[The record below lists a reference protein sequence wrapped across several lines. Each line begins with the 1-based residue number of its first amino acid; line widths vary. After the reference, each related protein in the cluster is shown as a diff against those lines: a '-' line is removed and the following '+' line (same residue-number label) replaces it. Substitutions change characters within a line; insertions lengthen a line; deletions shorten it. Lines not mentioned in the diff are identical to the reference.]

1 MKDKRSDLA
10 IDIVENAIFRMEE
23 SLRMISKSTALL
35 STEELWKKPNRASN
49 SVGNIIIHL
58 KGNITQYILAGLG
71 GQEDRRQRDL
81 EFSVTHSYS
90 AKELNHM
97 LQELMEEVKT
107 VLYGLKDKE
116 LIKSHSV
123 QGFKLS
129 GQGIVLHV
137 VEHLSYHTGQI
148 AFWTKILKNKDL
160 GFYEGFDLN
169 TKNDK

>member
-1 MKDKRSDLA
+1 M
-10 IDIVENAIFRMEE
+10 
-23 SLRMISKSTALL
+23 
-35 STEELWKKPNRASN
+35 
-49 SVGNIIIHL
+49 
-58 KGNITQYILAGLG
+58 LAGLG
-71 GQEDRRQRDL
+71 GQEDLRQRDL

-90 AKELNHM
+90 AIELNHM
-97 LQELMEEVKT
+97 LQELMDEVKT
-107 VLYGLKDKE
+107 VLHGLKDAE
-116 LIKSHSV
+116 LIKTYSV

-160 GFYEGFDLN
+160 GFYEGIDLN

>member
-1 MKDKRSDLA
+1 MKENRSDLA
-10 IDIVENAIFRMEE
+10 IDFVENAIFRMEE
-23 SLRMISKSTALL
+23 SLRMISKSTVHL
-35 STEELWKKPNRASN
+35 SDEELWKKPNKASN

-58 KGNITQYILAGLG
+58 KGNITQYVLAGLG
-71 GQEDRRQRDL
+71 GQEDLRQRDL

-90 AKELNHM
+90 TKELNQQ
-97 LQELMEEVKT
+97 LQKLLDEVKT
-107 VLYGLKDKE
+107 VLHGLNDEK
-116 LIKSHSV
+116 LIKTYTV

-160 GFYEGFDLN
+160 GFYEGHDLN
-169 TKNDK
+169 TKNEK

>member
-1 MKDKRSDLA
+1 MKDNRSDLA
-10 IDIVENAIFRMEE
+10 KDVVENAIFRMEE
-23 SLRMISKSTALL
+23 SLHKISKSMALL
-35 STEELWKKPNRASN
+35 STEDLWKKPNKASN

-71 GQEDRRQRDL
+71 GAEDRRQRDL
-81 EFSVTHSYS
+81 EFSETHSYG
-90 AKELNHM
+90 AKELDHM
-97 LQELMEEVKT
+97 LQEVLDEVKI
-107 VLYGLKDKE
+107 VLHGLKDAE
-116 LIKSHSV
+116 LIKTYSV

-160 GFYEGFDLN
+160 GFYKGFDLN
-169 TKNDK
+169 TKNEK